1 MTAHPP
7 PFDRRRFLHHG
18 ARLAVSATAIAS
30 LASARA
36 AQGPPADTTASRALN
51 LAHNH
56 TGERIA
62 LVFAQGQRYLPD
74 ALQALNHFLRDHY
87 TGEVGC
93 IDPRLFDMMH
103 RVQQTLGS
111 GTAYEV
117 ISGYRCSATNERLRR
132 QGGGGVARRSLHM
145 DGQAID
151 VRLRG
156 VALSELHAAARGLAA
171 GGVGYY
177 QRDRFVHLDTGRP
190 RHW

>member
-1 MTAHPP
+1 MSTHPAP
-7 PFDRRRFLHHG
+7 TNRRRFLHQG
-18 ARLAVSATAIAS
+18 ARLAVSASAIAS
-30 LASARA
+30 LGVARA
-36 AQGPPADTTASRALN
+36 APGPLPDTTASRALN
-51 LAHNH
+51 LAHTH
-56 TGERIA
+56 TGERIE
-62 LVFAQGQRYLPD
+62 LVYAQGQRYLPD

-87 TGEVGC
+87 TGEVGR
-93 IDPRLFDMMH
+93 IDPQLFDMLH

-117 ISGYRCSATNERLRR
+117 ISGYRCSQTNERLRN
-132 QGGGGVARRSLHM
+132 QGGGGVAKRSLHM
-145 DGQAID
+145 DGQAVD

-156 VALSELHAAARGLAA
+156 VALADLHAAARSLAA